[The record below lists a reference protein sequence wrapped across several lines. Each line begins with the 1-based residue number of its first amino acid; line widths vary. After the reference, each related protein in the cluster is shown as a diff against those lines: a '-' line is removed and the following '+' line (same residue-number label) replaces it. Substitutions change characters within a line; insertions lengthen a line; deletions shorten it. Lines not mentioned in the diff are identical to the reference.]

1 MEKTI
6 NTIDSPLIEYVDGKY
21 LVRWNG
27 QQDPKAKGVIS
38 FDEISFPYKPSLDTI
53 KEVILGVENSRIDKK
68 ILSGFVWNGM
78 SVWLS
83 SENQFNYKAAY
94 DLATQTNGYSLPV
107 TFKFGD
113 TENPVYHEFKTL
125 DDIADFY
132 VKAMSHV
139 NNTLKEGWESKDS
152 IDWSLYKNALENL

>member
-6 NTIDSPLIEYVDGKY
+6 NTVDSPLIEYVDGKY

-27 QQDPKAKGVIS
+27 QQDPKAKGVMS

-53 KEVILGVENSRIDKK
+53 KEVILGVENSRIDKE
-68 ILSGFVWNGM
+68 ILTGFTWNGM

-83 SENQFNYKAAY
+83 AENQFNYKAAY
-94 DLATQTNGYSLPV
+94 DLAAQTNGGSLPI

-113 TENPVYHEFKTL
+113 TDNPVYHEFKTL

-152 IDWSLYKNALENL
+152 IDWSLYENALENL

>member
-27 QQDPKAKGVIS
+27 QQDPKAKGVIF

-68 ILSGFVWNGM
+68 ILTGFTWNGM

-94 DLATQTNGYSLPV
+94 DLAAQTNGDSLPV
-107 TFKFGD
+107 TFKCGD
-113 TENPVYHEFKTL
+113 TDSPVYHEFKTL

-152 IDWSLYKNALENL
+152 IDWSLYEKALENL